1 MSNDFQKNPRLA
13 AVLRA
18 WWSGLDDDRAARA
31 ELRRAHDI
39 TAVSLTPAYQR
50 AYRRLQSA
58 GWEVVGAAPLND
70 RLAAVIGLLAHVKT
84 DGEKSP
90 PQAMSKDG
98 SGSDRPPV
106 SPLRFQRLLEAPDL
120 DALFTGLR
128 RVLPL
133 IERQVSIIALANDVL
148 RWGDK
153 VKKSWAYAYEWPAKK
168 AD

>member
-13 AVLRA
+13 AALLD
-18 WWSGLDDDRAARA
+18 WWRGLDNDRAARA

-58 GWEVVGAAPLND
+58 GWDVEGTSPLND
-70 RLAAVIGLLAHVKT
+70 RLAAVIGLLAHVKS

-90 PQAMSKDG
+90 PEAMSKDSEG
-98 SGSDRPPV
+98 GDRPPV

-120 DALFTGLR
+120 DALFSGLR
-128 RVLPL
+128 RALPL
-133 IERQVSIIALANDVL
+133 VNHQINITALANDVVF
-148 RWGDK
+148 WGDK
-153 VKKSWAYAYEWPAKK
+153 VKKNWAYAYEWPAKK

>member
-13 AVLRA
+13 AALRG

-31 ELRRAHDI
+31 ELRRAHDV

-50 AYRRLQSA
+50 AYRRLRDA
-58 GWEVVGAAPLND
+58 GWEVEGASALND

-84 DGEKSP
+84 DGDQSP
-90 PQAMSKDG
+90 AQAMSKDA
-98 SGSDRPPV
+98 SGGDRPPV

-120 DALFTGLR
+120 EALFSGLR
-128 RVLPL
+128 RALPL
-133 IERQVSIIALANDVL
+133 VDHQISITALAHDVVF
-148 RWGDK
+148 WGDK
-153 VKKSWAYAYEWPAKK
+153 VKKSWAYAYEWPVKK